1 MLFLISYKFS
11 DAAAQEKGAKM
22 LTEWYDKG
30 GQQNRPENY
39 DVKSWIFLPQHGNGY
54 SVVDTDSLET
64 IWRQWRPWR
73 DLMEITIEPCADLD
87 EAVALFNT
95 FNAGTIVDGGPP
107 LPFWIVLIVNPF
119 LCIYGLINS
128 KK

>member
-11 DAAAQEKGAKM
+11 DANAQEKGAKM

-30 GQQNRPENY
+30 GPQNRPEGY

-54 SVVDTDSLET
+54 SVVDADSLET

-73 DLMEITIEPCADLD
+73 EISLRGRWKRSQSSLNLR
-87 EAVALFNT
+87 V
-95 FNAGTIVDGGPP
+95 GKP
-107 LPFWIVLIVNPF
+107 LNP
-119 LCIYGLINS
+119 L
-128 KK
+128 

>member
-11 DAAAQEKGAKM
+11 DATAQEKGAKM

-30 GQQNRPENY
+30 GPQNRPENYDVKSWIFLPQHGPENY

-73 DLMEITIEPCADLD
+73 ELMEITIEPCADLD
-87 EAVALFNT
+87 EVVAL
-95 FNAGTIVDGGPP
+95 
-107 LPFWIVLIVNPF
+107 
-119 LCIYGLINS
+119 YR
-128 KK
+128 

>member
-11 DAAAQEKGAKM
+11 DATAQEKGAKM

-30 GQQNRPENY
+30 GPQNRPKNY

-54 SVVDTDSLET
+54 SVVNADSLET

-73 DLMEITIEPCADLD
+73 ELMEITIETCADLD
-87 EAVALFNT
+87 ETVAL
-95 FNAGTIVDGGPP
+95 
-107 LPFWIVLIVNPF
+107 
-119 LCIYGLINS
+119 YR
-128 KK
+128 